1 MKRLTFNEISSLA
14 IPKFKDVAIVPD
26 VSHLRYEPI
35 FWPEPQLAMPLC
47 HSYRSALSNI
57 ADLQQ
62 YKSLESI
69 SGLSNMK
76 FHPNYLT
83 WFNPGKKRLRERMAR
98 AYVGSKTYVDRL
110 AREAKRKR
118 HKKAQRSF
126 AKLRP
131 FIQEEI

>member
-1 MKRLTFNEISSLA
+1 MVPLNEISSFA

-47 HSYRSALSNI
+47 HSYRSAFSNI

-76 FHPNYLT
+76 FNEKYLT
-83 WFNPGKKRLRERMAR
+83 WFNPGKERLIRRQLQASI
-98 AYVGSKTYVDRL
+98 GSDTYVRRL
-110 AREAKRKR
+110 AKEAKRR
-118 HKKAQRSF
+118 QKKKNTDARR
-126 AKLRP
+126 LR
-131 FIQEEI
+131 FIRRDFV

>member
-1 MKRLTFNEISSLA
+1 MKRLTFNEISSFA

-35 FWPEPQLAMPLC
+35 FWPEPRLAMPLC

-69 SGLSNMK
+69 SGLSNMIKPDIK
-76 FHPNYLT
+76 FNWY
-83 WFNPGKKRLRERMAR
+83 NPGKKRLLDRLAR
-98 AYVGSKTYVDRL
+98 AYVGSKTYVERL
-110 AREAKRKR
+110 AKEAKRKR

-131 FIQEEI
+131 FLQEEI